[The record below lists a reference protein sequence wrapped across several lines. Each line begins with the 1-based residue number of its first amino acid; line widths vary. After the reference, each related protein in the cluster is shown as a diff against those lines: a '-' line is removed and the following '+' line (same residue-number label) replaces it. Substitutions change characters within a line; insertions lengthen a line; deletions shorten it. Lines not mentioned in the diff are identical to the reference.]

1 MRHYKDKHPESEPP
15 DHIIA
20 AGEAALREQAA
31 QQAAEYSGLPGITG
45 IKDEDEQQLIIDV
58 RFYINYGLLM
68 TVILN
73 L

>member
-15 DHIIA
+15 DHIIE

-31 QQAAEYSGLPGITG
+31 QQAAEYSGMVG
-45 IKDEDEQQLIIDV
+45 IKDEEEQQLIIDV
-58 RFYINYGLLM
+58 S
-68 TVILN
+68 ILII